1 MSATATQT
9 TEATRTLRDP
19 QSRLHLLIILVVSC
33 SYEALFTQFGI
44 NPLDDSW
51 PIYAIWN
58 MDKGGALF
66 HDVLWVFPPGHLI
79 PAWIGYHL
87 APPGLVGARIIY
99 AVFAVAV
106 SLGIYVLGR
115 RLMPARFAL
124 LAALMTSVAAPDS
137 HLMHLVFGYRY
148 MIFSI
153 LGLLAFARYIDTRNR
168 RLLFIAGLWLAG
180 GAFFRLGPQF
190 AAGCGIGVAI
200 MSMHRDPR
208 EWLLDWRA
216 LGGGVLAVFVPLLV
230 WAAASV
236 GLETLWRE
244 LVTRPATMLLLQSL
258 PFPPIEFPEEWN
270 RVDIRKWFVASQFR
284 VIWVLYGGYLAA
296 LFIRW
301 LRAFRSREPFGH
313 PLLVAVWLWGLVF
326 FLRSLTR
333 SDEPHLDSV
342 IPPVLLLASHGVYM
356 VVRRVAPLTETGAGK
371 RAWIDRGVILAAVSL
386 WIVLLGVDTYV
397 PHARRGGNVVHAV
410 KGRIEVGQKSQAI
423 LTDLIVR
430 RIKLTPPNARILDL
444 TVSPMYHVLADRRGY
459 NAPDI
464 VMPGTFL
471 SPEEEQDFINRVK
484 RNPPALVIWSK
495 KPFDRNPEK
504 AVELTSP
511 KLAAWVKANY
521 TMWGLERKHFLM
533 GRKGTHPPAGW

>member
-1 MSATATQT
+1 MNP
-9 TEATRTLRDP
+9 LRLSDS
-19 QSRLHLLIILVVSC
+19 QSRIHLLIIFVVSC
-33 SYEALFTQFGI
+33 AYEALFTQFGI

-58 MDKGGALF
+58 MDAGGTLF
-66 HDVLWVFPPGHLI
+66 GDVLWVFPPGHLI

-87 APPGLVGARIIY
+87 APPGLVGARVIY
-99 AVFAVAV
+99 AIFAVAV

-115 RLMPARFAL
+115 RLLPARYAL

-153 LGLLAFARYIDTRNR
+153 LGLLAFAKRIETDNR
-168 RLLFIAGLWLAG
+168 RWLVIAGLWLAG

-200 MSMHRDPR
+200 MTMHRNPR

-216 LGGGVLAVFVPLLV
+216 LGSGVLMVFVPLLI

-258 PFPPIEFPEEWN
+258 PFPALEFPDEWN
-270 RVDIRKWFVASQFR
+270 RVKIRKWFVALQFR
-284 VIWVLYGGYLAA
+284 IIWVVYGGYLIAWGM
-296 LFIRW
+296 RW
-301 LRAFRSREPFGH
+301 LRAYRARETFGH
-313 PLLVAVWLWGLVF
+313 PLLVAIWLWGLVF

-342 IPPVLLLASHGVYM
+342 IPPVLLLGSHGVYM
-356 VVRRVAPLTETGAGK
+356 LVRRWAPEQTLGESNRG
-371 RAWIDRGVILAAVSL
+371 WLDRGVIVAVVAS
-386 WIVLLGVDTYV
+386 WILLLGVDTYF
-397 PHARRGGNVVHAV
+397 PHERRGGYVVHSV
-410 KGRIEVGQKSQAI
+410 KDRIEVSQESQAL
-423 LTDLIVR
+423 LTDLVVR
-430 RIKLTPPNARILDL
+430 RMKLTPPNARILDM
-444 TVSPMYHVLADRRGY
+444 TVSPLYLVLANRRGY
-459 NAPDI
+459 AAPDI

-471 SPEEEQDFINRVK
+471 TPEEERDFIDRVK
-484 RNPPALVIWSK
+484 RNPPALVIWPK

-511 KLAAWVKANY
+511 ELAAWVRANY
-521 TMWGLERKHFLM
+521 QMWGLERKHFLM
-533 GRKGTHPPAGW
+533 GPKGTHPPKGW